1 MNISRKSNTM
11 SPTPKK
17 RFGQHWLTSPAIVE
31 KIMAAAGLTGTDVV
45 LEIGPGRGVLTGR
58 LVDCSARVVA
68 VEVDRQLAQTL
79 RDQYAGNGKISIA
92 EKDFLKTDLDE
103 LLPGRF
109 TVVANLPYYI
119 TVPIIEKLLGDKARV
134 DRIIVMVQ
142 KEMAA
147 RMAAAPGGRAYGSL
161 SVFIHY
167 HAAVEILFDVPPG
180 AFIPPP
186 KVTSSVI
193 RLTPRTPPVA
203 LKDETAFF
211 AFVKRLFN
219 TRRKMLRATLR
230 GMGHQGIEA
239 IADGSGI
246 DLARRPETL
255 DMQEL
260 FRLYATCQQ

>member
-1 MNISRKSNTM
+1 M
-11 SPTPKK
+11 
-17 RFGQHWLTSPAIVE
+17 Q
-31 KIMAAAGLTGTDVV
+31 KIIEAASIGPDDAV
-45 LEIGPGRGVLTGR
+45 LEIGPGRGVLTG
-58 LVDCSARVVA
+58 LLAGKAASLLA
-68 VEVDRQLAQTL
+68 VEVDGRLAEDLTREYSSVKNL
-79 RDQYAGNGKISIA
+79 VVLN
-92 EKDFLKTDLDE
+92 KDFLKLDLSKALDDR
-103 LLPGRF
+103 GIKKF
-109 TVVANLPYYI
+109 KVVANLPYYI

-147 RMAAAPGGRAYGSL
+147 RMAARPGGRAYGSL
-161 SVFIHY
+161 SVFIQY
-167 HAAVEILFDVPPG
+167 HAVVEILFDVPPS
-180 AFIPPP
+180 AFVPPP

-203 LKDETAFF
+203 LKNETAFF

-230 GMGHQGIEA
+230 GMGHPGIED
-239 IADGSGI
+239 IAQGSGI
-246 DLARRPETL
+246 DLTRRPETL

>member
-1 MNISRKSNTM
+1 MC
-11 SPTPKK
+11 PTPKK
-17 RFGQHWLTSPAIVE
+17 RFGQHWLTSPAIVQQIVE
-31 KIMAAAGLTGTDVV
+31 AANLSGTDAV

-58 LVDCSARVVA
+58 LVDCAARVVA
-68 VEVDRQLAQTL
+68 VELDRRLAQSL
-79 RDQYAGNGKISIA
+79 REQYAGNGKISII
-92 EKDFLKTDLDE
+92 ENDFLDVDPGE

-109 TVVANLPYYI
+109 KVVANLPYYVA
-119 TVPIIEKLLGDKARV
+119 VPIIEYLLVYKQ
-134 DRIIVMVQ
+134 RIDAIVVMVQ
-142 KEMAA
+142 KEVALRMAA
-147 RMAAAPGGRAYGSL
+147 RPGNRAYGSL
-161 SVFIHY
+161 SVFIQY
-167 HAAVEILFDVPPG
+167 HAAVEVLFDVPPG
-180 AFIPPP
+180 AFVPPP

-230 GMGHQGIEA
+230 GMGHPGIEG
-239 IADGSGI
+239 IAQASGI

-260 FRLYATCQQ
+260 FRLYESCQR

>member
-1 MNISRKSNTM
+1 M
-11 SPTPKK
+11 SITPKK
-17 RFGQHWLTSPAIVE
+17 RFGQHWLTSPAIVD
-31 KIMAAAGLTGTDVV
+31 KIVDAAGLTGGETV

-58 LVDCSARVVA
+58 LVDAATRVVA
-68 VEVDRQLAQTL
+68 VEVDRQLARAL
-79 RDQYAGNGKISIA
+79 LGQYAGNPKISVV
-92 EKDFLKTDLDE
+92 ELDFLNADLDQ

-119 TVPIIEKLLGDKARV
+119 TVPIIEKLLGGKGRV

-147 RMAAAPGGRAYGSL
+147 RMAAPPGGREYGSL
-161 SVFIHY
+161 SVFIQY
-167 HAAVEILFDVPPG
+167 HAAAEVLFDVPPG
-180 AFIPPP
+180 AFVPPP

-230 GMGHQGIEA
+230 GMGHQEIVSLAGR
-239 IADGSGI
+239 SGI

-260 FRLYATCQQ
+260 FRLYQACQ